1 MKCPHCLE
9 NFHASLQTKELGQ
22 DEDGVWEVQFAMC
35 PSCKR
40 ASISVSTTKRPL
52 HVFYSQIQ
60 VWPKE
65 INRSPRAPEV
75 TEPFASDY
83 FEACFVLAYSLRVSA
98 ALSRRCLQAL
108 LREKA
113 GVKPS
118 DLSREIDQVV
128 ASKTLSPDLAEAHDD
143 IRTFGNFAVHL
154 LKSTDVA
161 LVLDVEPCEAEW
173 TLDVL

>member
-1 MKCPHCLE
+1 M
-9 NFHASLQTKELGQ
+9 
-22 DEDGVWEVQFAMC
+22 
-35 PSCKR
+35 
-40 ASISVSTTKRPL
+40 
-52 HVFYSQIQ
+52 
-60 VWPKE
+60 
-65 INRSPRAPEV
+65 
-75 TEPFASDY
+75 
-83 FEACFVLAYSLRVSA
+83 SA

-161 LVLDVEPCEAEW
+161 LVLDVEPCEAGW